1 MITMENKQRVKTIAV
16 IFIIAIVLISLIT
29 EFLYIFNNKYTY
41 SKLQPEKGVL
51 TLSQEEIDSN
61 SFHFLIKDWEFY
73 EDALLTPTYFKNQT
87 SLPNM
92 KYVSIG
98 DTESAYTS
106 QTKNNTF
113 IGTYRMKINFP
124 EKEGFYALEMPQVY
138 SAYELYIN
146 DKLYLKVGDTH
157 NYKAQIQNRCTFFT
171 ASGET
176 YITIAVKDASGIKAG
191 ITSPPTLG
199 KPYSINITRAFKF
212 LINNFIMTLIFFGA
226 LFSLIL
232 AISGKSNYSYM
243 FFFMCLTYAV
253 YLNHPLIN
261 LCFSMGG
268 NFSYIFEYFCT
279 YFVYLMVIMLQNR
292 LCNLNK
298 NVSSISEICGSVFC
312 AISLVYGV
320 FTPYLSAPLCTF
332 FSNLCNVFEW
342 LAAIYLVTI
351 GTYAV
356 FNDIKYGRI
365 FLFGNICF
373 AVSLFFNIIQPLYDS
388 IYTDQSVEIGILAI
402 LGCLYF
408 VYWASIADKYRRNM
422 ALDDERRL
430 MERQINL
437 YKENYVHITEQIEET
452 RKLRHDMRQH
462 FRVINDFA
470 NNRQF
475 DKIAEYLEEYSSET
489 NDTVPLFFC
498 ENLTLN
504 ALLHFY
510 VSSSAKNSIDFK
522 TSVSVP
528 NGLPMSDIDLSILV
542 GNLVENAMEACSKAP
557 LKNRKIVL
565 NCTADENK
573 LILDLKNT
581 FDGTVKKIGSKFLSF
596 KKGMHGLGLESV
608 NAVVDKYHGVMN
620 VSNSNDMFTVS
631 LVIFF

>member
-16 IFIIAIVLISLIT
+16 IFIIAIVLISLMT
-29 EFLYIFNNKYTY
+29 EFLYTFNNKYTY
-41 SKLQPEKGVL
+41 NKLQPEKGVL
-51 TLSQEEIDSN
+51 TLSQEEIDNN

-73 EDALLTPTYFKNQT
+73 ENALLTPTYFKNQT

-92 KYVSIG
+92 KYISIG

-106 QTKNNTF
+106 QTKNNIF
-113 IGTYRMKINFP
+113 IGTYRIKINFP

-146 DKLYLKVGDTH
+146 NKLYLKVGDTH
-157 NYKAQIQNRCTFFT
+157 NYKAQIQNRCTFFN

-176 YITIAVKDASGIKAG
+176 YITIAVKDASGIRAG

-232 AISGKSNYSYM
+232 ALSGKSNYSYI

-253 YLNHPLIN
+253 YLNYPLIN

-268 NFSYIFEYFCT
+268 NFSYVFEYFCT
-279 YFVYLMVIMLQNR
+279 HFVYLMVIMLQNR

-312 AISLVYGV
+312 AIAFVYGV

-332 FSNLCNVFEW
+332 LSTLCNVFEW
-342 LAAIYLVTI
+342 LAAIYLVAI

-365 FLFGNICF
+365 FLFGNVCF
-373 AVSLFFNIIQPLYDS
+373 AVSLLLYIIQPLYDS
-388 IYTDQSVEIGILAI
+388 IYTDQSVEIGILTI

-408 VYWASIADKYRRNM
+408 VYWASIIDNYRRNIV
-422 ALDDERRL
+422 LDDERRL

-462 FRVINDFA
+462 FRVISDFA

-528 NGLPMSDIDLSILV
+528 NGLPMSDIDFSILV

-557 LKNRKIVL
+557 LKNRRIVL
-565 NCTADENK
+565 NCTADKNK

-581 FDGTVKKIGSKFLSF
+581 FDGNVKKIGSKFLSF

-620 VSNSNDMFTVS
+620 VSNSDDMFIVS

>member
-226 LFSLIL
+226 LFSL
-232 AISGKSNYSYM
+232 
-243 FFFMCLTYAV
+243 MCLTYAV

-312 AISLVYGV
+312 AIAFIYGV

-332 FSNLCNVFEW
+332 LSTLCNVFEW
-342 LAAIYLVTI
+342 LAAIYLVAI

-365 FLFGNICF
+365 FLFGNVCF
-373 AVSLFFNIIQPLYDS
+373 VASLLLYIIQPLYDS

-408 VYWASIADKYRRNM
+408 VYWASIIDNYRRNIV
-422 ALDDERRL
+422 LDDER
-430 MERQINL
+430 
-437 YKENYVHITEQIEET
+437 
-452 RKLRHDMRQH
+452 
-462 FRVINDFA
+462 
-470 NNRQF
+470 
-475 DKIAEYLEEYSSET
+475 
-489 NDTVPLFFC
+489 
-498 ENLTLN
+498 
-504 ALLHFY
+504 
-510 VSSSAKNSIDFK
+510 
-522 TSVSVP
+522 
-528 NGLPMSDIDLSILV
+528 
-542 GNLVENAMEACSKAP
+542 
-557 LKNRKIVL
+557 
-565 NCTADENK
+565 
-573 LILDLKNT
+573 
-581 FDGTVKKIGSKFLSF
+581 
-596 KKGMHGLGLESV
+596 
-608 NAVVDKYHGVMN
+608 
-620 VSNSNDMFTVS
+620 
-631 LVIFF
+631 